1 MSDTGYYGSYADFT
15 CPDRKAAP
23 AFMNSDN
30 IVGDPFTIEMDYSG
44 NKRQAWIVNPFGF
57 RMGVLNEKTAKQVD
71 LCIAKGWKT
80 VALLACV
87 AFKEEPKPGE
97 YWGQVAIISYDPVH
111 EDAFSTFVKTIGNEL
126 GKGIRPALDLGNSG
140 ISRVLESKGAWVPT
154 GRVPLPKLKKG
165 SAFIKTERTTTDKL
179 VNQARKTRVGCTII
193 SWAIIIIFV
202 VVVIFA
208 MKSCGMF

>member
-1 MSDTGYYGSYADFT
+1 MSDTGYYGSYANFT

-23 AFMNSDN
+23 ALMNSDN

-44 NKRQAWIVNPFGF
+44 DKRQAWIVNPFGF
-57 RMGVLNEKTAKQVD
+57 RMGVLDEKTAKQVD
-71 LCIAKGWKT
+71 LCNAKDWKT

-111 EDAFSTFVKTIGNEL
+111 EDAFSTFVKTIG
-126 GKGIRPALDLGNSG
+126 G

-179 VNQARKTRVGCTII
+179 VNQARKTRVGCTIV
-193 SWAIIIIFV
+193 SWGVVIIFV
-202 VVVIFA
+202 ITVIFA

>member
-1 MSDTGYYGSYADFT
+1 
-15 CPDRKAAP
+15 
-23 AFMNSDN
+23 
-30 IVGDPFTIEMDYSG
+30 
-44 NKRQAWIVNPFGF
+44 
-57 RMGVLNEKTAKQVD
+57 MGVLNEKTAKQVD
-71 LCIAKGWKT
+71 LCNAKGWKT

-126 GKGIRPALDLGNSG
+126 GKGIRPALDWG
-140 ISRVLESKGAWVPT
+140 IAASHAYSKAGAWVPT

-202 VVVIFA
+202 VAVIFA

>member
-1 MSDTGYYGSYADFT
+1 MAKKVTGFIKLQIPAG
-15 CPDRKAAP
+15 KATPAP
-23 AFMNSDN
+23 PVGPALGQHGVN
-30 IVGDPFTIEMDYSG
+30 IMEFVKQF
-44 NKRQAWIVNPFGF
+44 
-57 RMGVLNEKTAKQVD
+57 NEKTAKQVD
-71 LCIAKGWKT
+71 LCNAKGWKT

-202 VVVIFA
+202 VAVIFA

>member
-1 MSDTGYYGSYADFT
+1 
-15 CPDRKAAP
+15 
-23 AFMNSDN
+23 
-30 IVGDPFTIEMDYSG
+30 
-44 NKRQAWIVNPFGF
+44 
-57 RMGVLNEKTAKQVD
+57 
-71 LCIAKGWKT
+71 
-80 VALLACV
+80 
-87 AFKEEPKPGE
+87 
-97 YWGQVAIISYDPVH
+97 VH

-202 VVVIFA
+202 VAVIFA